1 MGFGRW
7 GMKDQSYGNQTIRRM
22 ELRTTGKQDS
32 DASTTQDWYSDVGSF
47 YTLGTTLLRFY
58 DGNTA
63 TDWNPYLLRPT
74 RPNTVSGS
82 IAANAANTAQIY
94 YLFRITLFD
103 KYKIN
108 SITLNYGAGRGTLRC
123 SLGWGVNA
131 GINDIATGN
140 FYKTGSTD
148 INAVAVTSGTAI
160 SVSTSDVNNVARDT
174 IYMVL
179 TVDKANGTNYYQPYG
194 NHIVLGVQQ

>member
-1 MGFGRW
+1 
-7 GMKDQSYGNQTIRRM
+7 MKDQSYGNQTIRLM

-47 YTLGTTLLRFY
+47 YTLGTTLLRAY
-58 DGNTA
+58 DGDTA
-63 TDWNPYLLRPT
+63 TVWNPYLIRPT
-74 RPNTVSGS
+74 RPNTQNGS
-82 IAANAANTAQIY
+82 IATSTVQMY

-103 KYKIN
+103 KYKIT
-108 SITLNYGAGRGTLRC
+108 SITLNYGANRGTLRC

-148 INAVAVTSGTAI
+148 INATAVPNGTPI
-160 SVSTSDVNNVARDT
+160 SVSTADANNIPRDT

-179 TVDKANGTNYYQPYG
+179 TVDKANATNYYQPYLG
-194 NHIVLGVQQ
+194 HIVIGVQQ

>member
-7 GMKDQSYGNQTIRRM
+7 GMKDQSYGNQTIRLM

-47 YTLGTTLLRFY
+47 YTLGTTLLRAY
-58 DGNTA
+58 DGDTA
-63 TDWNPYLLRPT
+63 TVWNPYLIRPT
-74 RPNTVSGS
+74 RPNTQNGS
-82 IAANAANTAQIY
+82 IATSTVQMY

-103 KYKIN
+103 KYKIT
-108 SITLNYGAGRGTLRC
+108 SITLNYRANRGTLRC

-148 INAVAVTSGTAI
+148 INATAVPNGTPI
-160 SVSTSDVNNVARDT
+160 SVSTADANNIPRDT

-179 TVDKANGTNYYQPYG
+179 TVDKANATNYYQPYLG
-194 NHIVLGVQQ
+194 HIVIGVQQ

>member
-7 GMKDQSYGNQTIRRM
+7 GMKDQSYGNQTIRLM

-32 DASTTQDWYSDVGSF
+32 DASTTQGWYSDVGSF
-47 YTLGTTLLRFY
+47 YTLGTTLLRAY
-58 DGNTA
+58 DGDTA
-63 TDWNPYLLRPT
+63 TVWNPYLLRPT
-74 RPNTVSGS
+74 RPNTQNGS
-82 IAANAANTAQIY
+82 IATSTIQMY

-103 KYKIN
+103 KYKIT
-108 SITLNYGAGRGTLRC
+108 SITLNYGANRGTLRC

-148 INAVAVTSGTAI
+148 INATAVPNGTPI
-160 SVSTSDVNNVARDT
+160 SVSTADANNTPRDT

-179 TVDKANGTNYYQPYG
+179 TVDKANATNYYQPYLG
-194 NHIVLGVQQ
+194 HIVIGVQQ

>member
-7 GMKDQSYGNQTIRRM
+7 GMKDQSYGNQIIRLM

-47 YTLGTTLLRFY
+47 YTLGTTLLRAY

-63 TDWNPYLLRPT
+63 TVWNPYLIRPT
-74 RPNTVSGS
+74 RPNTQNGS
-82 IAANAANTAQIY
+82 IATSTVQMY
-94 YLFRITLFD
+94 YLFRIRLFD
-103 KYKIN
+103 KYKIT
-108 SITLNYGAGRGTLRC
+108 SITLTYGINRGALRC

-140 FYKTGSTD
+140 FYKTGTTD
-148 INAVAVTSGTAI
+148 INATAVPNGTAI
-160 SVSTSDVNNVARDT
+160 SVSTADANNTPRDT

-179 TVDKANGTNYYQPYG
+179 TVDKANATNYYQPYLG
-194 NHIVLGVQQ
+194 HIEIGVQQ

>member
-1 MGFGRW
+1 
-7 GMKDQSYGNQTIRRM
+7 M

-32 DASTTQDWYSDVGSF
+32 DASTTQGWYSDVGSF
-47 YTLGTTLLRFY
+47 YTLGTTLLRAY

-63 TDWNPYLLRPT
+63 TDWNPYLIRPT
-74 RPNTVSGS
+74 RPNTQNGS
-82 IAANAANTAQIY
+82 IATSTIQMY

-103 KYKIN
+103 KYKIT

-148 INAVAVTSGTAI
+148 INARAVTSGTAI
-160 SVSTSDVNNVARDT
+160 SVSTADANNIPRDT

-179 TVDKANGTNYYQPYG
+179 TVDKANATNYYQPYLG
-194 NHIVLGVQQ
+194 HIVVGVQQ

>member
-7 GMKDQSYGNQTIRRM
+7 GMKDQSYGNQTIRLM

-47 YTLGTTLLRFY
+47 YTLGTTLLRAY
-58 DGNTA
+58 DGDTA
-63 TDWNPYLLRPT
+63 TVWNPYLLRPT
-74 RPNTVSGS
+74 RPNTQNGS
-82 IAANAANTAQIY
+82 IATSTVQMY

-103 KYKIN
+103 KYKIT
-108 SITLNYGAGRGTLRC
+108 SITLNYGANRGTLRC

-148 INAVAVTSGTAI
+148 INATAVPNGTPI
-160 SVSTSDVNNVARDT
+160 SVSTADANNIPRDT

-179 TVDKANGTNYYQPYG
+179 TVDKANATNYYQPYLG
-194 NHIVLGVQQ
+194 HIVIGVQQ

>member
-1 MGFGRW
+1 
-7 GMKDQSYGNQTIRRM
+7 MKDQSYGNQTIRLM

-32 DASTTQDWYSDVGSF
+32 DASTTQGWYSDVGSF
-47 YTLGTTLLRFY
+47 YTLGTTLLRAY

-63 TDWNPYLLRPT
+63 TDWNPYLIRPT
-74 RPNTVSGS
+74 RPNTQNGS
-82 IAANAANTAQIY
+82 IATSTIQMY

-103 KYKIN
+103 KYKIT

-148 INAVAVTSGTAI
+148 INARAVTSGTAI
-160 SVSTSDVNNVARDT
+160 SVSTADANNIPRDT

-179 TVDKANGTNYYQPYG
+179 TVDKANATNYYQPYLG
-194 NHIVLGVQQ
+194 HIVVGVQQ

>member
-1 MGFGRW
+1 M
-7 GMKDQSYGNQTIRRM
+7 
-22 ELRTTGKQDS
+22 
-32 DASTTQDWYSDVGSF
+32 
-47 YTLGTTLLRFY
+47 
-58 DGNTA
+58 
-63 TDWNPYLLRPT
+63 
-74 RPNTVSGS
+74 
-82 IAANAANTAQIY
+82 Y

-103 KYKIN
+103 KYKIT

-148 INAVAVTSGTAI
+148 INARAVTSGTAI
-160 SVSTSDVNNVARDT
+160 SVSTADANNIPRDT

-179 TVDKANGTNYYQPYG
+179 TVDKANATNYYQPYLG
-194 NHIVLGVQQ
+194 HIVVGVQQ

>member
-7 GMKDQSYGNQTIRRM
+7 GMKDQSYGNQTIRLI

-32 DASTTQDWYSDVGSF
+32 DASTTQGWYSDVGSF
-47 YTLGTTLLRFY
+47 YTLGSSLLRAY
-58 DGNTA
+58 DGDTA
-63 TDWNPYLLRPT
+63 TVWNPYILRPT
-74 RPNTVSGS
+74 RPNTQNGS
-82 IAANAANTAQIY
+82 MANGANNTAQLY

-108 SITLNYGAGRGTLRC
+108 SITLNYGANRGTLRC

-140 FYKTGSTD
+140 FYKTGAVD
-148 INAVAVTSGTAI
+148 INATAVTSGTAI
-160 SVSTSDVNNVARDT
+160 SVSTSDANNTLRDT

-179 TVDKANGTNYYQPYG
+179 TMDKVNTTNYYQPYLG
-194 NHIVLGVQQ
+194 HIVLGVQQ